1 MAKFD
6 ANGLAVVMLD
16 PVRDKTRACTGGGGG
31 DTCNHGLSRRSP
43 RVKPPAG

>member
-31 DTCNHGLSRRSP
+31 VTPLTTACPEGP
-43 RVKPPAG
+43 RG